1 MELTQTTPS
10 SNWTVTH
17 NLDTLQPAVDVW
29 VDDGGI
35 TTAILPKQIQTT
47 NANTLNINFSIPMSG
62 TAVVNKEAT
71 QSYTHNQSSTS
82 NEWNILH
89 NFGSKFVNIEVM
101 VQYNGV
107 LESITPQNITSIND
121 NQIKV
126 YFSTPM
132 MGLARVSK

>member
-1 MELTQTTPS
+1 
-10 SNWTVTH
+10 
-17 NLDTLQPAVDVW
+17 
-29 VDDGGI
+29 
-35 TTAILPKQIQTT
+35 
-47 NANTLNINFSIPMSG
+47 MSG

-71 QSYTHNQSSTS
+71 QSYTHNQPSTS
-82 NEWNILH
+82 NEWNVLH

>member
-17 NLDTLQPAVDVW
+17 NLDTSQPAVDVW
-29 VDDGGI
+29 VEDNGI
-35 TTAILPKQIQTT
+35 TTAILPKQIQIT

-71 QSYTHNQSSTS
+71 QSYTHNQPTTS
-82 NEWNILH
+82 NEWHILH

-121 NQIKV
+121 NQINV
-126 YFSTPM
+126 YFSTPL